1 MQEILAQVFAIIW
14 GVWRHRW
21 LALGISWGIAVMGW
35 LWIWQLPEA
44 YVASA
49 RVYVDTNTLLKP
61 LLQGLTI
68 QPNTQDRIQL
78 LSRTLLSRPN
88 LEKLMRMTDLDLEV
102 TNPTEQAMLISDL
115 KSRISLSGGE
125 QQQRSLYSISVQ
137 HPDRET
143 AKRIAQALV
152 TVFIESSL
160 SGKREDVTG
169 SLDYLDDKIREYEDN
184 LMGMEGQVAQFKQQ
198 HFDILGAEGGFYGT
212 LGAERSA
219 LQQAQQSLVEEENR
233 MLELQRQ
240 IAGEDPL
247 YNPLFLPPI
256 TRGAAPGPKRDSQ
269 PPPIPTPYD
278 ARIYS
283 LSNEMDSLNLKYTE
297 RHPEVRQA
305 NALMDELLKEQ
316 TSYQNQVLAEMR
328 RNAPSR
334 SAQDSA
340 PTIPKVPY
348 SGLTSSPVYL
358 DMRKALSESES
369 RIASLRARV
378 QAHEERVAELE
389 AQVGTIPEVEAE
401 LSRMEREIDLMTS
414 AHSTMTSKRAL
425 ARLGQDVEEK
435 ASSVNFRVIDP
446 PFVPQQ
452 PSEPNKLLLNAL
464 VLGGAILV
472 GVGVSFLLSL
482 ISPVV
487 IDPHTLMTI
496 TGLPVL
502 GSVSV
507 NLQRDEQRKER
518 REVFA
523 FASLSVCLILV
534 FVGMAVGQ
542 NVLLTS

>member
-1 MQEILAQVFAIIW
+1 
-14 GVWRHRW
+14 
-21 LALGISWGIAVMGW
+21 
-35 LWIWQLPEA
+35 
-44 YVASA
+44 
-49 RVYVDTNTLLKP
+49 VDTNTLLKP

-88 LEKLMRMTDLDLEV
+88 LEKLMRMTDLDLEA
-102 TNPTEQAMLISDL
+102 TNPQEQGMLISDL
-115 KSRISLSGGE
+115 KNRISLSGGE
-125 QQQRSLYSISVQ
+125 QQQRSLYSISVE

-169 SLDYLDDKIREYEDN
+169 SLEYLDDKIREYEDS
-184 LMGMEGQVAQFKQQ
+184 LMAMEGEVAQFKQQ
-198 HFDILGAEGGFYGT
+198 HFDILGEEGGFYRT
-212 LGAERSA
+212 LGSERSA
-219 LQQAQQSLVEEENR
+219 LQRAQQSLLEEENR

-247 YNPLFLPPI
+247 YNPVFLPPI
-256 TRGAAPGPKRDSQ
+256 SRGGPVQRRVVAPQQQQG
-269 PPPIPTPYD
+269 PIPTPYD
-278 ARIYS
+278 ARIYD
-283 LSNEMDSLNLKYTE
+283 LAGDMDALNLRYTE

-305 NALMDELLKEQ
+305 KSLMGELLQEQ
-316 TSYQNQVLAEMR
+316 ADFQAEVLAQR
-328 RNAPSR
+328 KGSSNAPEDLKP
-334 SAQDSA
+334 AEPA
-340 PTIPKVPY
+340 ALPKVPY

-369 RIASLRARV
+369 SIASLQARV

-401 LSRMEREIDLMTS
+401 LSRMEREIQLMNS

-425 ARLGQDVEEK
+425 ARLGQDVDEK

-446 PFVPQQ
+446 PFVPLQ

-464 VLGGAILV
+464 VLGAAILV
-472 GVGVSFLLSL
+472 GVGVSFLISL

-502 GSVSV
+502 GTVSL
-507 NLQRDEQRKER
+507 NLQREDRRKER
-518 REVFA
+518 QETFA
-523 FASLSVCLILV
+523 FTSLSLCLILV
-534 FVGMAVGQ
+534 FVGMVVGQ